1 MPSQHLIMKE
11 YRDKTYIYQILTT
24 KTNEYYS
31 QIKQIINIPLII
43 SSSLMTIL
51 NSGSFDPESMKVP
64 NIVINA
70 CTALLIS
77 LINNYKI
84 VEKQQTFRNLSLKYM
99 NLLHDIEDKIVN
111 DTNLEADE
119 VRTIIKQYDD
129 LISQTEYIIPTRIK
143 NKIKNQYQGKLY
155 LPVILNG
162 DTPTP
167 SRPPSECLQD
177 ACTQT
182 IVCDLGNVVD
192 IPSSPIARAGGS
204 EALHLHGTQL

>member
-167 SRPPSECLQD
+167 SRPPSESIRESG
-177 ACTQT
+177 T
-182 IVCDLGNVVD
+182 IVCDLGNIVD
-192 IPSSPIARAGGS
+192 IPS
-204 EALHLHGTQL
+204 GTQL

>member
-1 MPSQHLIMKE
+1 MPQQHLILKE

-51 NSGSFDPESMKVP
+51 NSGSFDPETMKVP

-70 CTALLIS
+70 LTALLIS

-143 NKIKNQYQGKLY
+143 NKIKKQYQGKMY

-162 DTPTP
+162 DTPSP
-167 SRPPSECLQD
+167 SRPPSENRE
-177 ACTQT
+177 T
-182 IVCDLGNVVD
+182 IVCDLGNIID
-192 IPSSPIARAGGS
+192 IP
-204 EALHLHGTQL
+204 HGTQL

>member
-1 MPSQHLIMKE
+1 MPQQHLILKE

-51 NSGSFDPESMKVP
+51 NSGSFDPETMKVP

-70 CTALLIS
+70 LTALLIS

-143 NKIKNQYQGKLY
+143 NKIKKQYQGKMY

-167 SRPPSECLQD
+167 SRPPSQCLQD
-177 ACTQT
+177 IGTQT
-182 IVCDLGNVVD
+182 ETITCDLGNVID
-192 IPSSPIARAGGS
+192 IPQ
-204 EALHLHGTQL
+204 GTQL

>member
-99 NLLHDIEDKIVN
+99 NLLHDIEDIIVN

-192 IPSSPIARAGGS
+192 IP
-204 EALHLHGTQL
+204 HGTQL

>member
-192 IPSSPIARAGGS
+192 IP
-204 EALHLHGTQL
+204 HGTQL